1 MKPYAPPHSGPRAL
15 PTTSQEGQEGMAL
28 ITVMLL
34 LLVVTVVGISSLTVT
49 GMENRMAGFTRS
61 GESSGTAAEACV
73 DTGMQV
79 IQQTLDISSGGS
91 LPTAF
96 KDDAATPGPVP
107 AANYATL
114 NAELLGQDDNNNDMP
129 TGVPNLVMTLNN
141 FTVRGDIDRLYVQ
154 PKPGASQAFDAP
166 QSGSTEIIYRVDCL
180 SVNAAT
186 GASSRISGVFA
197 CTLASDG
204 CQRAL

>member
-15 PTTSQEGQEGMAL
+15 PTTSQEGMAL
-28 ITVMLL
+28 VTVMLL

-61 GESSGTAAEACV
+61 GESAGTVAEACV

-91 LPTAF
+91 LPFAF
-96 KDDAATPGPVP
+96 DVGNGGPVP
-107 AANYATL
+107 DANHGTL
-114 NAELLGQDDNNNDMP
+114 NAELLGQDDNKDDIP

-166 QSGSTEIIYRVDCL
+166 QSGSTEIIYRIDCL